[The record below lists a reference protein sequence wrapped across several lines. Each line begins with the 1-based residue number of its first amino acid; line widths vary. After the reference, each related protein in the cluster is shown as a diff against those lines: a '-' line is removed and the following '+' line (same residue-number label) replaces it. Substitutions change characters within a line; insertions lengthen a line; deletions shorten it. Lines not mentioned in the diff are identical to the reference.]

1 MIKSIEFHNFKA
13 LRETTLPLER
23 FTLLLGPNGSGKS
36 SALQAIQ
43 FAQKNNWPSYPDLVS
58 VGNAHLPVRFVF
70 SFDHPKFGSVSFEFK
85 QDSSPKV
92 GYFNQQGSV
101 AAPSRD
107 YLVKLDLIESFQ
119 IFTFDPTRIAT
130 PASLITRLEVPSN
143 GEGLA
148 VVLDTLRNKHEDR
161 FEALEAELARAL
173 PEFDAIKFDTSPNGQ
188 RAFLLRTRD
197 GKYKVP
203 ASSLSHGTLLLI
215 AILTLAHI
223 PEPPAIIGIEEPERG
238 VHPRLLRVVQ
248 DALYRLS
255 YPEDFKETRKPI
267 QVIATSHSP
276 YFLDLFKH
284 HPEEIVIAEKQGV
297 DATFKSLK
305 DRADIDEILMDSALG
320 EVWYSGVLGG
330 VPALP

>member
-36 SALQAIQ
+36 SVLQAIQ
-43 FAQKNNWPSYPDLVS
+43 YAQNNSWPSYEDLIS
-58 VGNAHLPVRFVF
+58 VGNV
-70 SFDHPKFGSVSFEFK
+70 
-85 QDSSPKV
+85 DS
-92 GYFNQQGSV
+92 
-101 AAPSRD
+101 
-107 YLVKLDLIESFQ
+107 LIK
-119 IFTFDPTRIAT
+119 IVFTFDSTHPHTLRFELTDKGKRSVRQFDTQGKWIDPQGNTKIQPVEGFRSFNFDPSRIAA
-130 PASLITRLEVPSN
+130 PASLATRLEVTPN

-148 VVLDTLRNKHEDR
+148 VVLDTLHNKHEDR

-173 PEFDAIKFDTSPNGQ
+173 PEFDAIKFDTSANGQ

-197 GKYKVP
+197 GKYKIP
-203 ASSLSHGTLLLI
+203 ASALSHGTLLLI
-215 AILTLAHI
+215 AILTLAYI

-248 DALYRLS
+248 DVLYRLS

>member
-43 FAQKNNWPSYPDLVS
+43 WAKNNAWPYYEELVS
-58 VGNAHLPVRFVF
+58 VGSIGLPI
-70 SFDHPKFGSVSFEFK
+70 
-85 QDSSPKV
+85 
-92 GYFNQQGSV
+92 N
-101 AAPSRD
+101 
-107 YLVKLDLIESFQ
+107 I
-119 IFTFDPTRIAT
+119 IFTFDASSPHTSHVEITDKGGLSTKQLDIQRGRLLPETRPLEGFQIFNFDPSKIAD
-130 PASLITRLEVPSN
+130 PADLATQLEVPRT

-161 FEALEAELARAL
+161 FEALEAELSSAL
-173 PEFDAIKFDTSPNGQ
+173 PEFDAIKFDTSRSGH
-188 RAFLLRTRD
+188 RVFLVRTRE

-203 ASSLSHGTLLLI
+203 ASALSQGTLFLI
-215 AILTLAHI
+215 ALLTLAHI